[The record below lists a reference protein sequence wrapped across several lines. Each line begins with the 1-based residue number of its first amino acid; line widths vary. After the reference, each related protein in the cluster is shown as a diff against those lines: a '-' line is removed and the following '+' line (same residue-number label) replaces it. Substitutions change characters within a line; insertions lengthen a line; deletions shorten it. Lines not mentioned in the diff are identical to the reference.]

1 MCCGEG
7 VVVSLLEEAGRRH
20 HQAKK
25 HKRLMGRGGNHGS
38 GCTVDELGVFL
49 ATFNLCL
56 LQVCPR
62 EPPPGSLLLCL

>member
-1 MCCGEG
+1 
-7 VVVSLLEEAGRRH
+7 
-20 HQAKK
+20 
-25 HKRLMGRGGNHGS
+25 MGRGGNHGS

-49 ATFNLCL
+49 ATFNLFL